1 MQKSKTRQYF
11 AAGAWAL
18 QANGTAMPDLWQFID
33 EIDADKQ
40 AMAVKRLEDR
50 AQIPKFAAIR
60 ENYFDKIG
68 LPLSG
73 RILELGCGTG
83 AVCRAIASRTG
94 FVGTVV
100 GSDLSAKLIEV
111 AKDITANLGLK
122 NIEYFQADGQGSTAH
137 HGQFDLV
144 LAHTVISHFADPAAF
159 LGEAIRLARPRG
171 QIIVHYGDYASC
183 AFDTNTPELD
193 RKMPGLIIP
202 AANKYVMREIPHLLR
217 HSGVEIT
224 HSISDVMLEVG
235 TGEFFP
241 GLAKNL
247 GPIAVR
253 DGIVL
258 QAELDRWLEAIG
270 RALSESTFFASC
282 NYVTYGM
289 VKAS

>member
-1 MQKSKTRQYF
+1 
-11 AAGAWAL
+11 
-18 QANGTAMPDLWQFID
+18 MPDLWQFID

-83 AVCRAIASRTG
+83 AVCRAIASRPG

-122 NIEYFQADGQGSTAH
+122 NIEYFRADGQGSTAH

-144 LAHTVISHFADPAAF
+144 LAHTVIS
-159 LGEAIRLARPRG
+159 
-171 QIIVHYGDYASC
+171 
-183 AFDTNTPELD
+183 
-193 RKMPGLIIP
+193 
-202 AANKYVMREIPHLLR
+202 
-217 HSGVEIT
+217 
-224 HSISDVMLEVG
+224 
-235 TGEFFP
+235 
-241 GLAKNL
+241 
-247 GPIAVR
+247 
-253 DGIVL
+253 VL
-258 QAELDRWLEAIG
+258 QAELDHWIEAID
-270 RALSESTFFASC
+270 RALSENTFFASC

>member
-1 MQKSKTRQYF
+1 
-11 AAGAWAL
+11 
-18 QANGTAMPDLWQFID
+18 MPDLWQFID

-144 LAHTVISHFADPAAF
+144 LAHTVISHVADPAAF
-159 LGEAIRLARPRG
+159 LGEAIRLARPSG
-171 QIIVHYGDYASC
+171 QIIVHDATMHPVHLTPIHLSSTARCLDSLFRRQTSMSC
-183 AFDTNTPELD
+183 ARFPTFSVIRVSKLLTRLAMSCLKSALENSSQAL
-193 RKMPGLIIP
+193 RKISAPLQSGMESSCKPNSIIGSKRS
-202 AANKYVMREIPHLLR
+202 AARYP
-217 HSGVEIT
+217 
-224 HSISDVMLEVG
+224 
-235 TGEFFP
+235 
-241 GLAKNL
+241 
-247 GPIAVR
+247 
-253 DGIVL
+253 
-258 QAELDRWLEAIG
+258 
-270 RALSESTFFASC
+270 
-282 NYVTYGM
+282 
-289 VKAS
+289 KARSSHHVIM